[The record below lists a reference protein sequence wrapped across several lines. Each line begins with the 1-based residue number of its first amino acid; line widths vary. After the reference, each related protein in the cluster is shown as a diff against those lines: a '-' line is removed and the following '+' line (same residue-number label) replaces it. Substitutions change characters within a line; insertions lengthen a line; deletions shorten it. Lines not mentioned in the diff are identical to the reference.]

1 MSKFALGTVNFGLT
15 YGINS
20 KKNKYVNST
29 EIQKILNYASLKGI
43 NFLDTAHGY
52 GISEKNLGKSDILNF
67 NVISK
72 TRNFERLDIN
82 DDHVKYLLDDFNES
96 LFNLKLD
103 KIYAIMIHNPQD
115 LLKPYSK
122 KLFDE
127 LQILK
132 NTSKVKKIGVSVYD
146 NVELQSIIDNYNID
160 IVQIPLNIFDNRMI
174 NSGILN
180 KLSEKNIEIHARS
193 IFLQGLLLMKEKNR
207 PDKFNY
213 WNPLW
218 KLWHEWLNDNKITA
232 LEATTR
238 YALSVSNISK
248 IVIGVETKNQLEEII
263 MSSNGK
269 LPQIPKELS
278 TNDVNLLNPSNW
290 YML

>member
-1 MSKFALGTVNFGLT
+1 MSKFAIGTVNFGLA

-20 KKNKYVNST
+20 KKNKYINPK
-29 EIQKILNYASLKGI
+29 EINKILNYAYSKGI
-43 NFLDTAHGY
+43 NFLDTAYDY

-67 NVISK
+67 NIITK
-72 TRNFERLDIN
+72 TRNFESIDIN
-82 DDHVKYLLDDFNES
+82 DEHAKYLLNDFKES
-96 LFNLKLD
+96 LLNLKVD

-122 KLFDE
+122 KLFNE

-132 NTSKVKKIGVSVYD
+132 NKNMVKKIGVSVYD
-146 NVELQSIIDNYNID
+146 NIELQSIIDNYNID
-160 IVQIPLNIFDNRMI
+160 IVQIPLNIIDNRMI
-174 NSGILN
+174 NSGMLA

-193 IFLQGLLLMKEKNR
+193 IFLQGLLLMKKQNIPE
-207 PDKFNY
+207 KFNY
-213 WNPLW
+213 WSPLW

-232 LEATTR
+232 LQATTR
-238 YALSVSNISK
+238 YALSISNLSK

-263 MSSNGK
+263 LSSNGK

-278 TNDVNLLNPSNW
+278 TNDKNLLNPSNW

>member
-1 MSKFALGTVNFGLT
+1 MSKFAIGTVNFGLA

-20 KKNKYVNST
+20 KKNKYVNPS
-29 EIQKILNYASLKGI
+29 EIKKILNYAHIKGI
-43 NFLDTAHGY
+43 NFLDTAYDY
-52 GISEKNLGKSDILNF
+52 GISEKNLGQSDMLNF
-67 NVISK
+67 NVITK
-72 TRNFERLDIN
+72 TRNFERLDFK
-82 DDHVKYLLDDFNES
+82 DDHVKYLIKDFKES
-96 LFNLKLD
+96 LLNLKVD

-122 KLFDE
+122 KLFNE

-132 NTSKVKKIGVSVYD
+132 NMNKVKKIGVSVYD
-146 NVELQSIIDNYNID
+146 NIELQSIIDNYNID
-160 IVQIPLNIFDNRMI
+160 IVQVPLNIFDNRMV
-174 NSGILN
+174 NSGILK

-193 IFLQGLLLMKEKNR
+193 IFLQGLLLMNEQNI

-213 WNPLW
+213 WSSLW

-248 IVIGVETKNQLEEII
+248 IVVGVDTKNQLEEII

-278 TNDVNLLNPSNW
+278 TDDINLLNPSNW
-290 YML
+290 NML